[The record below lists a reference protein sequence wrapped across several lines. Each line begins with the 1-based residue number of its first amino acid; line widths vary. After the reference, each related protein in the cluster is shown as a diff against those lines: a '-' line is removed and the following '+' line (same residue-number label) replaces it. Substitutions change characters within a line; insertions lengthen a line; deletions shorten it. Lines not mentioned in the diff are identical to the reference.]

1 MVTTTLS
8 LKGLKAGH
16 GQQQKEGYGHQHNNI
31 MRDLVRLVSSENNI
45 SFTRMVK
52 KVEYTG
58 LVSIVMATLTT
69 IQPFLLIRIFS
80 EVSFRD

>member
-1 MVTTTLS
+1 MVT
-8 LKGLKAGH
+8 
-16 GQQQKEGYGHQHNNI
+16 GHQHNNI

-45 SFTRMVK
+45 SFARMVK

-69 IQPFLLIRIFS
+69 IQPFLLIRILAKFHLGIETVHLLNS
-80 EVSFRD
+80 LTQ

>member
-1 MVTTTLS
+1 
-8 LKGLKAGH
+8 
-16 GQQQKEGYGHQHNNI
+16 

-58 LVSIVMATLTT
+58 LVSIVMARLTT